1 MNPVSA
7 SRPLP
12 ATPQPAPTDEA
23 SRLRATAR
31 ELEDVFVEQMF
42 KAMRETV
49 PTDGIVSGGSGE
61 EMFSAML
68 DQRLAAQVSGTWA
81 NGLAEAVY
89 RQLREAAG
97 IAPDAVAPAA
107 DSVHVAP
114 SPVARIE
121 AEPQ

>member
-7 SRPLP
+7 SRPLARAP
-12 ATPQPAPTDEA
+12 EPAPTDEA

-31 ELEDVFVEQMF
+31 DLEGVFVEQLF

-49 PTDGIVSGGSGE
+49 PTDGMVSGGSGE

-68 DQRLAAQVSGTWA
+68 DQRLAAQVPGTWA

-89 RQLREAAG
+89 RQLRGAAG
-97 IAPDAVAPAA
+97 IAPDEASPAVESLP
-107 DSVHVAP
+107 VAP
-114 SPVARIE
+114 SPVALIE